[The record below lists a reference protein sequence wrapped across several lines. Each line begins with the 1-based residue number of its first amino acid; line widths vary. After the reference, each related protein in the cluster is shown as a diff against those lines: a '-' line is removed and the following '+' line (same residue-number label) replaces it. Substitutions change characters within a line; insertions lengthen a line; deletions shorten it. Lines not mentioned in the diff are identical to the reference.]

1 MSDGL
6 MLKPPA
12 YKGLREVALTP
23 EGTQIFGRA
32 AANALTQSGV
42 SLNAPKPT
50 VCIVDDKFDRY

>member
-1 MSDGL
+1 